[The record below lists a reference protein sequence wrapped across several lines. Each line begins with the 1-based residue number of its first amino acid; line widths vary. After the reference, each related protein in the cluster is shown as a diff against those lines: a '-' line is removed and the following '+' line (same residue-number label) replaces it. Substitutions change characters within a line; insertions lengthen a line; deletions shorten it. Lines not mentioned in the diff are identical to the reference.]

1 MLIII
6 MACIAVGSAVA
17 IYCLLRL
24 MYLRGRSS
32 ALSEARGIMDEGL
45 KELDQIWADKKA
57 EVEAILR
64 GG

>member
-1 MLIII
+1 
-6 MACIAVGSAVA
+6 
-17 IYCLLRL
+17 